1 MKAILNI
8 LLVLVAWS
16 SFSQTVTMG
25 EIGFPPSNPIN
36 CNTFGIT
43 GTNFQDPGGTGNYL
57 PNFNDTTVFCP
68 DLTLGTKVTLTFAI
82 NAGFEF
88 NVDGSDFIY
97 VYDGPN
103 TSAPL
108 LGIHNSVTDPTGFA
122 YQASWDNPSGC
133 LTVVFISNGT

>member
-57 PNFNDTTVFCP
+57 PNFGN
-68 DLTLGTKVTLTFAI
+68 
-82 NAGFEF
+82 
-88 NVDGSDFIY
+88 
-97 VYDGPN
+97 
-103 TSAPL
+103 
-108 LGIHNSVTDPTGFA
+108 
-122 YQASWDNPSGC
+122 
-133 LTVVFISNGT
+133 